1 MKRGNL
7 RANVKGEYQV
17 EEPQDTEYQ
26 CSQRGRPSRSSEEVS
41 VMEMEQRGEQ
51 SIGFSR
57 VSIAEKTTSAVINRG
72 KGGRIERDGKERT
85 HEHK

>member
-1 MKRGNL
+1 MHRRHERNIGIYTKRGNL

-41 VMEMEQRGEQ
+41 VMEMERRAR
-51 SIGFSR
+51 SYKF
-57 VSIAEKTTSAVINRG
+57 K
-72 KGGRIERDGKERT
+72 K
-85 HEHK
+85 